1 MSTVSHSPM
10 TPLRFLERSAEV
22 YPDKVAIVHGDRRT
36 TYRDFAGEAT
46 RLARAL
52 QASGIEAGDRVAY
65 LCPNIPELLIA
76 HFAVPLAGAVL
87 VAINTR
93 LASEEVRYICDHSG
107 AKLLVVDSELRSIVA
122 PVQDELETV
131 REIVTITDPALEG
144 EVAEAPDGPRYPD
157 LLERGSDEPLAWTVE
172 DELAAITINY
182 TSGTTGKPKG
192 VTYTHRGAYLNSLG
206 EVLHSE
212 HRSDSVYL
220 WTLPM
225 FHCNGWCTAWGVTAI
240 GGRHVCLRAV
250 RGDRIWELLEQ
261 EKVTHLNGAPTV
273 LTIMASAEEAH
284 RLERP
289 LVVTTAGAPPSPTTI
304 ARCERLNARV
314 VHVYGLTETYGP
326 YSVCQWQEGW
336 EDLDVEERAALLS
349 RQGLGMIQ
357 AERLRVV
364 DQEMNDVPA
373 DGDTMG
379 EIVMRGNNVMKGYF
393 EDEEATAEA
402 FRGGWFHSGDLGVM
416 QPDGYVQLRD
426 RAKDVVVSGGENIS
440 TVEIEQA
447 LLTHEAVLD
456 AAVIGVP
463 DEKWGERPKAFVVLK
478 PGEEAGEQELIDHVR
493 SKIARYKAPKAV
505 AFLDELPKT
514 STGKVPKFE
523 LREREWAGQ
532 DPGSRGGRR
541 TAAEGGGRAGLDGGS
556 LVALPPRLRFV
567 ERAQLEHQR
576 SAARARRRR
585 GGRPSSGRQASCRLP
600 RLRRHAEPDRRPPR
614 GRGDLREHAQRR
626 APAGIAMHRL
636 RGQRSRS
643 RGRPAADGRGRP
655 GRRGEPR
662 LRHLEPRSR
671 HSRTG
676 RGRGLSGSHP

>member
-1 MSTVSHSPM
+1 MSTVSHTPL

-46 RLARAL
+46 RLAQAL

-93 LASEEVRYICDHSG
+93 LATEEVRYICEHSG

-122 PVQDELETV
+122 PVQDELEAV
-131 REIVTITDPALEG
+131 REIVTVTDPMA
-144 EVAEAPDGPRYPD
+144 EVHDAMAPGPSYAD
-157 LLERGSDEPLAWTVE
+157 LLERGSDEPLAWAVE
-172 DELAAITINY
+172 DELAAIAINY

-192 VTYTHRGAYLNSLG
+192 VVYTHRGAYLNSLG

-212 HRSDSVYL
+212 HSADSVYL

-250 RGDRIWELLEQ
+250 RGDAIWRLLEQ
-261 EKVTHLNGAPTV
+261 EEVTHLNGAPTV
-273 LTIMASAEEAH
+273 LTTLAGAEEAH

-304 ARCERLNARV
+304 AQCEGFNARV

-336 EDLDVEERAALLS
+336 EDLEVEERATLLA
-349 RQGLGMIQ
+349 RQGVGMIH

-364 DQEMNDVPA
+364 DEEMNDVPA
-373 DGDTMG
+373 DGETMG
-379 EIVMRGNNVMKGYF
+379 ELVMRGNDVMKGYF
-393 EDEEATAEA
+393 EDEAATAEA
-402 FRGGWFHSGDLGVM
+402 FRGDWFHSGDLGVM

-426 RAKDVVVSGGENIS
+426 RAKDVVISGGENIS
-440 TVEIEQA
+440 TVEVEQA
-447 LLTHEAVLD
+447 LASHHAVLD
-456 AAVIGVP
+456 VAVIGVP
-463 DEKWGERPKAFVVLK
+463 DEKWGERPKAFVVLR
-478 PGEEAGEQELIDHVR
+478 PGEEAGEEELIDHVK

-523 LREREWAGQ
+523 LRAREEAEQ
-532 DPGSRGGRR
+532 ESRIKG
-541 TAAEGGGRAGLDGGS
+541 
-556 LVALPPRLRFV
+556 
-567 ERAQLEHQR
+567 
-576 SAARARRRR
+576 
-585 GGRPSSGRQASCRLP
+585 
-600 RLRRHAEPDRRPPR
+600 
-614 GRGDLREHAQRR
+614 
-626 APAGIAMHRL
+626 
-636 RGQRSRS
+636 
-643 RGRPAADGRGRP
+643 
-655 GRRGEPR
+655 
-662 LRHLEPRSR
+662 
-671 HSRTG
+671 
-676 RGRGLSGSHP
+676 